1 MRERGRGEVSTD
13 ALSRARLRVAALQAF
28 YVHAAIYVLSN
39 VVMFSVNLVTGGPS
53 WFLWPLLLW
62 AAGLAVHAAE
72 AFGLFPLF
80 GTAWETRLIHRLLE
94 QETRRR
100 R

>member
-1 MRERGRGEVSTD
+1 MKGRGRVEVSTD
-13 ALSRARLRVAALQAF
+13 ALSRARLRATALQAF
-28 YVHAAIYVLSN
+28 YVHGAIYVLAN

-72 AFGLFPLF
+72 AFGVFPLF
-80 GTAWETRLIHRLLE
+80 GTAWETRLIRRLLE
-94 QETRRR
+94 EESRRR
-100 R
+100 P